1 MEHSAST
8 YISYNSQRIAEA
20 VGDWFS
26 TYISY
31 NSQRIAEAVG
41 DWFFERGNVTAHTL
55 AITLAIILC
64 SGETIKTNYSLPAC
78 RPRFGWM
85 VKGTFIE
92 GASTL
97 ACPCS
102 SLGHITWLIWQA
114 SLANARRPL
123 H

>member
-1 MEHSAST
+1 MEHSA
-8 YISYNSQRIAEA
+8 
-20 VGDWFS
+20 S

-55 AITLAIILC
+55 ATTLAIILC

-85 VKGTFIE
+85 VKGTFTRAGIE
-92 GASTL
+92 SKQGTD
-97 ACPCS
+97 
-102 SLGHITWLIWQA
+102 I
-114 SLANARRPL
+114 
-123 H
+123 